1 MLSFGLYLRTRKSI
15 KKELRKKQEHE
26 RRFRGMIDFII
37 GTAVLAPSL
46 YWTAVIATSVKSAI
60 NEEDR

>member
-1 MLSFGLYLRTRKSI
+1 
-15 KKELRKKQEHE
+15 
-26 RRFRGMIDFII
+26 MIDFII